1 MPHSNSAKKR
11 LRQDERL
18 RTYNKGLRTGVKTA
32 AKKLATAIESK
43 DKDAAQT
50 AFRAAVSTL
59 DRAGR
64 KGAYHKNT
72 LARKKSKLA
81 RQFND
86 LG

>member
-18 RTYNKGLRTGVKTA
+18 RTYNKGIRTGVKSA
-32 AKKLATAIESK
+32 AKKLTVAIETE
-43 DKDAAQT
+43 DKAAAQV

-59 DRAGR
+59 DRAGK

-81 RQFND
+81 REFNE